1 MYLSM
6 VKLERNTRTVAI
18 ITVLIVLIIVRLLTT
33 DTGGTKWIEL
43 INIAGLLIAIFALLN
58 DVYLE
63 CKEYEKTP
71 LVIGTIFFM
80 LIIVC
85 IIGTLIF
92 TRTITPSQ
100 RANDIIM
107 LITLLVSLPSHF
119 YVRLIKHY
127 VSK

>member
-1 MYLSM
+1 M

-63 CKEYEKTP
+63 CKEYEKNTSRYWYNI
-71 LVIGTIFFM
+71 L
-80 LIIVC
+80 
-85 IIGTLIF
+85 
-92 TRTITPSQ
+92 
-100 RANDIIM
+100 
-107 LITLLVSLPSHF
+107 
-119 YVRLIKHY
+119 YVDHCLYNRH
-127 VSK
+127 VNFH

>member
-1 MYLSM
+1 MNRKTALGIPAEGCSTQRISYILYNNLKNY
-6 VKLERNTRTVAI
+6 VDIFDKF
-18 ITVLIVLIIVRLLTT
+18 
-33 DTGGTKWIEL
+33 D
-43 INIAGLLIAIFALLN
+43 NIK
-58 DVYLE
+58 V
-63 CKEYEKTP
+63 P

>member
-1 MYLSM
+1 M

-63 CKEYEKTP
+63 YKEYEKTP

>member
-1 MYLSM
+1 M

-43 INIAGLLIAIFALLN
+43 INIAGLLIAIFAL
-58 DVYLE
+58 
-63 CKEYEKTP
+63 

>member
-1 MYLSM
+1 M

-63 CKEYEKTP
+63 CKGYEKTP

-80 LIIVC
+80 LIIAC

>member
-1 MYLSM
+1 M

-58 DVYLE
+58 VVYLE
-63 CKEYEKTP
+63 FKEYEKTP

>member
-1 MYLSM
+1 M

-85 IIGTLIF
+85 IIGTLGTLIF